1 MKNIIINGII
11 SAFSIIKVI
20 LPVLIFVEILKYYDL
35 IKNITVLVTPL
46 LSLLNLPSEFGI
58 VWVVS
63 LFTGVYGGV
72 ASFLSI
78 IDNVE
83 NYSVAEVT
91 TLSSLILIAHALPIE
106 SKISKLLGVSYWKSM
121 VFRFVSSI
129 FFSFF
134 VNIFL
139 TGFHLLQ
146 QNVNLAM
153 PNIAIEESHLINII
167 INPLTTS
174 FKIGVIII
182 LLYFFIEILK
192 KINVISILERALKP
206 LTYLLNID
214 ERLSSSLVIGVLLGI
229 SYGGALLQNDFKD
242 LKDVKDS
249 DKKSTVYFINLLH
262 SLIEDTM
269 LVLLIGAN
277 FFIVFFGRIIFSV
290 VVLLCLNSYSS
301 SKVQKQS

>member
-1 MKNIIINGII
+1 MKNIIINGIM

-20 LPVLIFVEILKYYDL
+20 LPVLVLVEILKYYDL

-63 LFTGVYGGV
+63 LFTGVYGGI

-121 VFRFVSSI
+121 IFRFISSI
-129 FFSFF
+129 VFSFF

-153 PNIAIEESHLINII
+153 PNIAIEEVHLINII
-167 INPLTTS
+167 INPLITS
-174 FKIGVIII
+174 FKIGIIII
-182 LLYFFIEILK
+182 LLYFFIEVLK
-192 KINVISILERALKP
+192 KINVIIILERALKP

-301 SKVQKQS
+301 SKVQK